1 MASFAYTNTINNTF
15 IFIDGSYFCFYR
27 YHSLLTWW
35 KNAYP
40 EVVIDDPFLNEQ
52 FVAKFRKTFVDH
64 VQNLKKN
71 LGIPKHV
78 KPTIIVGRD
87 CKRENIWRN
96 ELFPNYKATRA
107 NGKEDGFMGGPF
119 FKMVYADNLFIE
131 GGASTILYH
140 PKLEAD
146 DCIALSVKHVLQK
159 YQDCNVYI
167 ITSDKDYLQLAEPRV
182 HIYNLGFK
190 KITDQKSS
198 TGSAEC
204 DLFCKIVMGDI
215 SDNGA
220 GVNLGSPVTGD
231 NCTVASVT
239 NNAPS
244 QFPVGLTTVTWTV
257 TDAGALIRRG
267 EPLARLSVPARGSVT
282 LAPGGT
288 HLMLIGVH
296 EALVAG
302 QTVPVELRFEKAG
315 TTTVTMPV
323 QARKTAP

>member
-1 MASFAYTNTINNTF
+1 MAAVTETNNIKKTF

-40 EVVIDDPFLNEQ
+40 EIVIEDPFQNEQ

-64 VQNLKKN
+64 VVKLQKN
-71 LGIPKHV
+71 LGIHKSV
-78 KPTIIVGRD
+78 KPTIIVGKD

-96 ELFPNYKATRA
+96 ELFPNYKGTRA

-119 FKMVYADNLFIE
+119 FKMVYQDNLFLE

-140 PKLEAD
+140 NKLEAD

-159 YQDCNVYI
+159 YQECCDVYI

-215 SDNGA
+215 SDNI
-220 GVNLGSPVTGD
+220 P
-231 NCTVASVT
+231 SV
-239 NNAPS
+239 
-244 QFPVGLTTVTWTV
+244 FPKCG
-257 TDAGALIRRG
+257 
-267 EPLARLSVPARGSVT
+267 P
-282 LAPGGT
+282 
-288 HLMLIGVH
+288 
-296 EALVAG
+296 
-302 QTVPVELRFEKAG
+302 
-315 TTTVTMPV
+315 
-323 QARKTAP
+323 KTALKYYEDQVEFQKRLNSSDTFITQYNINKKIVDFNEIPRLLTNEFFTSNDSLINELL